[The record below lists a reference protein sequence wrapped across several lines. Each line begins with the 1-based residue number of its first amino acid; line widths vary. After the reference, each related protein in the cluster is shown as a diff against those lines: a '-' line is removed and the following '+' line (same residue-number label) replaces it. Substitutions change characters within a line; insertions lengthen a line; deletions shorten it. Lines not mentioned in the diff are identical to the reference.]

1 MDIVSFIV
9 WVILI
14 GVALFTVLS
23 SFFTVE
29 QQTVRV
35 VERFGKYLKM
45 GRAGLNFKVPL
56 IDSVSAPFD
65 MKLQQL
71 TVSIET
77 KTKDNVFVQ
86 VDVAVQY
93 EPMPEKVYDAY
104 YRLQDPK
111 KQITSYVFDV
121 VRSQVPTLILDD
133 VFLQKDEIADAVKK
147 QLEASMTGFGYAI
160 EKALVIDV
168 NPDDKVQ
175 ASMNEINAAQRLQE
189 AAKSKAEAN
198 KIIIVKQA
206 EADAEAK
213 ALQGQG
219 VANERKA
226 IVEGLRESIT
236 EAADG
241 LGVKPEDVM
250 QLVLF
255 TQYTDMLREV
265 GKASNTIMLPS
276 GADGMASIMGA
287 IAVGTK
293 VK

>member
-1 MDIVSFIV
+1 MDIVPFIL
-9 WVILI
+9 WVTLI
-14 GVALFTVLS
+14 AVGIFTVLGT
-23 SFFTVE
+23 FFTVE

-35 VERFGKYLKM
+35 VERFGRFSKM

-93 EPMPEKVYDAY
+93 EPIPDKVYEAY

-121 VRSQVPTLILDD
+121 IRSQVPILNLDD
-133 VFLQKDEIADAVKK
+133 VFLQKDEIALAVAK
-147 QLEASMTGFGYAI
+147 QLEASMTNFGYMI
-160 EKALVIDV
+160 EKVLVIDV

-213 ALQGQG
+213 ALQGKG
-219 VANERKA
+219 VADERKA

-236 EAADG
+236 EAAEG
-241 LGVKPEDVM
+241 LGVDAKDVM

-276 GADGMASIMGA
+276 GADGMSTIMAA
-287 IAVGTK
+287 IAAGTK
-293 VK
+293 N

>member
-1 MDIVSFIV
+1 MIELIL
-9 WVILI
+9 WVIVI
-14 GVALFTVLS
+14 AVGLFILLGT
-23 SFFTVE
+23 FFTVE

-35 VERFGKYLKM
+35 VERFGKFSKM

-213 ALQGQG
+213 ALQGKG
-219 VANERKA
+219 VADERKA

-236 EAADG
+236 EAAEG
-241 LGVKPEDVM
+241 LGVRAEDVM

-265 GKASNTIMLPS
+265 GKGSNTIMLPS

-287 IAVGTK
+287 IAIGTK